1 METTFS
7 TLIELEM
14 VIGRLRDAIE
24 ACDEAQYTPGQGYP
38 YATGFAMSAMQGSLE
53 SLVKLK
59 KQFTESDYD

>member
-7 TLIELEM
+7 TLIELEL
-14 VIGRLRDAIE
+14 VISRLRDAME
-24 ACDEAQYTPGQGYP
+24 ACDEASYTPGKGYP

-59 KQFTESDYD
+59 KQLTESDYD

>member
-1 METTFS
+1 ME
-7 TLIELEM
+7 
-14 VIGRLRDAIE
+14 V
-24 ACDEAQYTPGQGYP
+24 CDEAHTPEGYP

>member
-7 TLIELEM
+7 TMIELET
-14 VIGRLRDAIE
+14 VIGRLRAME
-24 ACDEAQYTPGQGYP
+24 VCDEAQYTPGQGYP

>member
-1 METTFS
+1 MQTTFS

-14 VIGRLRDAIE
+14 VIGRLSHAME
-24 ACDEAQYTPGQGYP
+24 VCDEAQYTPGQGYV
-38 YATGFAMSAMQGSLE
+38 YATGFALSAMQGSLE

>member
-1 METTFS
+1 M
-7 TLIELEM
+7 IELET
-14 VIGRLRDAIE
+14 VIGRLKSMLWKYVMKHNTH
-24 ACDEAQYTPGQGYP
+24 QGQGYP

>member
-1 METTFS
+1 MADSNYSME
-7 TLIELEM
+7 
-14 VIGRLRDAIE
+14 V
-24 ACDEAQYTPGQGYP
+24 CDEAQYTPGQGYP